1 LEEWNNGDLLYKAFA
16 LDHLSNV
23 PTFHYSFSTI
33 VMLLPRFQYH
43 EPTTLAEAC
52 RMMVELGGAARPI
65 AGGTDLLV
73 SMRRGTAAPEHLVS
87 LGRINELS
95 AMDVSGRPFT
105 IGACCTVASL
115 AESPEIASG
124 FDALREGAL
133 SLGSPLV
140 RNLATVGGNL
150 VTARPA
156 ADLPPPLM
164 AYGGSVSLQ
173 SSQTQRFVPLDQF
186 FLEPGRTVMKPGE
199 VLTRIVLETPPP
211 FSGSSY
217 IKLGTRRALE
227 ISIVGVASFITLERP
242 GGRIRSARIVLG
254 AVAPVPI
261 RARDA
266 ENTLIGEIP
275 TRSLL
280 GKAGETAGRE
290 SRPIDDH
297 RGTAGYRRDMVSV
310 LTQKTLVAALER
322 ANSSK

>member
-1 LEEWNNGDLLYKAFA
+1 
-16 LDHLSNV
+16 
-23 PTFHYSFSTI
+23 
-33 VMLLPRFQYH
+33 MLLPRFQYH
-43 EPTTLAEAC
+43 EPATLAEAC
-52 RMMVELGGAARPI
+52 RVLAELGGGARPI

-87 LGRINELS
+87 LGRVNEL
-95 AMDVSGRPFT
+95 ALMDVSGRPFT

-115 AESPEIASG
+115 ADSPEIASAFEG
-124 FDALREGAL
+124 LREGAL
-133 SLGSPLV
+133 SLGSPPV

-173 SSQTQRFVPLDQF
+173 SSQTQRLVPLDQF
-186 FLEPGRTVMKPGE
+186 FLGPGRTVMQPAE
-199 VLTRIVLETPPP
+199 ILTSVVLETPPP

-227 ISIVGVASFITLERP
+227 ISIVSVASFVTLERP

-254 AVAPVPI
+254 AVAPVPM

-266 ENTLIGEIP
+266 ENTLIGETP
-275 TRSLL
+275 SRSLL
-280 GKAGETAGRE
+280 VKAGETAAGE
-290 SRPIDDH
+290 SKPIDDH
-297 RGTAGYRRDMVSV
+297 RATAGYRRDMVSV

-322 ANSSK
+322 ANASK